1 MQYQL
6 IRSNRKSIAIS
17 FDRGGNFKEKNIPP
31 SLVVKAPY
39 WVSLA
44 EIEAFVSSKQEWI
57 QATAKRLQREQE
69 KALSQRLKLE
79 TGDTL
84 DYLGEKRVLTV
95 IREER
100 SRAKVKCVMERLLLW
115 VPYEADYE
123 YKRAQLEKWYRK
135 QALLVFSRKAEEYAE
150 VLGVHF
156 AQIHIK
162 DQKSRWG
169 SCSGRGNLNFN
180 WRLIMAPEPVCDYV
194 IIHELCHLRFM
205 DHSADFW
212 QLVESLCP
220 HYKQY
225 RNWLKE
231 NGERLYRI

>member
-6 IRSNRKSIAIS
+6 TRSNRKSIAIS
-17 FDRGGNFKEKNIPP
+17 FDRDGNLI
-31 SLVVKAPY
+31 VKAPL
-39 WVSLA
+39 WLNLK
-44 EIEAFVSSKQEWI
+44 EIETFVASKEEWI
-57 QATAKRLQREQE
+57 TATAVRLKRARE
-69 KALSQRLKLE
+69 KAMAERPRLE
-79 TGDTL
+79 NGDTL
-84 DYLGEKRVLTV
+84 KYLGEKRILTV
-95 IREER
+95 IREQR

-135 QALLVFSRKAEEYAE
+135 QAQLGFTRKAEEFAKI
-150 VLGVHF
+150 LGVSF
-156 AQIHIK
+156 AEIHIK

-205 DHSADFW
+205 DHSAAFW
-212 QLVESLCP
+212 KLVESICP
-220 HYKQY
+220 DYKQY
-225 RNWLKE
+225 RSWLKE
-231 NGERLYRI
+231 NGGELYCI

>member
-6 IRSNRKSIAIS
+6 IRSKRKSIAIS
-17 FDRGGNFKEKNIPP
+17 FDRDGN
-31 SLVVKAPY
+31 LVVKAPS
-39 WVSLA
+39 WVNLK
-44 EIEAFVSSKQEWI
+44 EIEAFVASKQEWI
-57 QATAKRLQREQE
+57 TATA
-69 KALSQRLKLE
+69 ARLKRARESAAAQRPRLE
-79 TGDTL
+79 SGDIL
-84 DYLGEKRVLTV
+84 KFLGENRVLTV

-135 QALLVFSRKAEEYAE
+135 QALLVFTQKAEEYAKI
-150 VLGVHF
+150 LGVSF
-156 AQIHIK
+156 AEIHIK
-162 DQKSRWG
+162 DQRSRWG
-169 SCSGRGNLNFN
+169 SCSGKKNLNFN

-194 IIHELCHLRFM
+194 IIHELCHLKFM
-205 DHSADFW
+205 DHSAAFW
-212 QLVESLCP
+212 GLVESLCP

-231 NGERLYRI
+231 NGGELYHI